1 MPAIVIAKKSAALV
15 PLGLPATTETEKP
28 PAAPLFPKTCLEPI
42 DFAKELAALRE
53 RMPKIFEETA
63 SRVRKGNLPL
73 LGWGL
78 GKDPI
83 FKLDSAFSEKPWF
96 FIGDIHGDFPSLHT
110 LLEQVRHKED
120 FHLCFLGDLVDR
132 GPFSAECLALL
143 LEFALRH
150 PKQVLWILG
159 NHDESVRYLFSANTL
174 ASLAFHESGYKG
186 NNKFAASVEPA
197 EFTEWLNESGK
208 EREDVG
214 RLFVEICQRLPR
226 AALFADGLLAT
237 HGGVPLE
244 DLWGDLVQGESLH
257 RERALLDFTWVRLC
271 DQPSKKG
278 WKLDAGKRKSS
289 SDFQMGFRDL
299 ENFQD
304 RVKEWFPFQRIVRG
318 HDHFQE
324 GFSRFENS
332 KKIPILTLTG
342 FGFFTSS
349 GGENAG
355 RYRSHLTLGI
365 KPRGKPELSVEK
377 IPVEPNIW
385 EKLVS
390 PKEITSVSNEGIP
403 AKSNLS

>member
-1 MPAIVIAKKSAALV
+1 MKKAA
-15 PLGLPATTETEKP
+15 PLIPFQHSSPKDEKMP
-28 PAAPLFPKTCLEPI
+28 PAAPLFPKACLEPT
-42 DFAKELAALRE
+42 DPAKELAAIRE
-53 RMPKIFEETA
+53 KMPKIFEEAA

-83 FKLDSAFSEKPWF
+83 FKLDSALSEKPWF

-110 LLEQVRHKED
+110 LLEQARKNDE

-143 LEFALRH
+143 LDFIMRH

-159 NHDESVRYLFSANTL
+159 NHDESVRYLYSANTL
-174 ASLAFHESGYKG
+174 AGLSFHESGYRG
-186 NNKFAASVEPA
+186 DRKFAASVEPA

-214 RLFVEICQRLPR
+214 RLFVEICQRLSR

-244 DLWGDLVQGESLH
+244 DIWGDLVQSESLH

-304 RVKEWFPFQRIVRG
+304 HVKEWFPFQRIVRG

-342 FGFFTSS
+342 FGFSTSP
-349 GGENAG
+349 GAENAG
-355 RYRSHLTLGI
+355 CYRSYLTLGI
-365 KPRGKPELSVEK
+365 KPRGKPELNVEK

-390 PKEITSVSNEGIP
+390 PKEITSVLNEGIP